1 MGNPPN
7 SKSTPSKR
15 RRKKERQRKHLSFPP
30 LFLSL
35 LNMISVA
42 NVDSQKGK
50 DDRVRFSLKGLI
62 STVKEMGS
70 KRDTRK
76 IMHSM
81 KVGLALVLVS
91 LVYMIKPMFNQ
102 VGTNGMWAIMT
113 VVVMFDFYAGEFS
126 TSDFFF
132 FFFSNLCK

>member
-1 MGNPPN
+1 
-7 SKSTPSKR
+7 
-15 RRKKERQRKHLSFPP
+15 
-30 LFLSL
+30 
-35 LNMISVA
+35 MISVA

-50 DDRVRFSLKGLI
+50 EDRVRFSLKGLI

-113 VVVMFDFYAGEFS
+113 VVVMFDFYAGQFS
-126 TSDFFF
+126 TSDFLFF
-132 FFFSNLCK
+132 LFFESL